1 MSAEHIEILDH
12 TFSLYNIPPSIYID
26 EFMSAGISHGW
37 YLDQHSEGG
46 LNETVLFAICHED
59 MMSLGL
65 VHYEQGR
72 MILEN
77 CWSMDELGMRDVLW
91 VFTKYFL
98 ERAKETYEWID
109 PEAILGNTYLRM
121 KLYEELESSCALLG
135 STDCDDIIVRSEF
148 LSDEENVDVMMTSAE
163 FRELLPEVFAK
174 AMTMIGS
181 AKEVMNDDGQ

>member
-1 MSAEHIEILDH
+1 M
-12 TFSLYNIPPSIYID
+12 
-26 EFMSAGISHGW
+26 
-37 YLDQHSEGG
+37 
-46 LNETVLFAICHED
+46 NETVLFAICHED